1 MCKPCGQNKKAEIK
15 ENLLITLANS
25 PLPAIFRQ
33 KGTGVHLNCQLG
45 KQPLNEKTKDEGLNC
60 SGRKKAQEKNGK
72 KEERKT
78 KSFFCEFWEKIK
90 PGKPGS
96 KIEEKKERKL
106 YWQRGRGITMIGK
119 IYLKMHGSNYEQVTV
134 QQGL

>member
-60 SGRKKAQEKNGK
+60 SGRKRMARKK
-72 KEERKT
+72 KEKQKAFSVSSGRK
-78 KSFFCEFWEKIK
+78 
-90 PGKPGS
+90 
-96 KIEEKKERKL
+96 
-106 YWQRGRGITMIGK
+106 
-119 IYLKMHGSNYEQVTV
+119 
-134 QQGL
+134 